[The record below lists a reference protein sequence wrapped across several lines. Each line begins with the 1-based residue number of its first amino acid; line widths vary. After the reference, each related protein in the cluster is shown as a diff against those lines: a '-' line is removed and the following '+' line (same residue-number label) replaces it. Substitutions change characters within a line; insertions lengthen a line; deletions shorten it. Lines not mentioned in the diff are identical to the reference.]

1 MSDGKGIA
9 SPHKQM
15 SLDVNAERPPMVQID
30 FQFLGAEGLEVDS
43 SEAHITTLTCVDE
56 QTGIPH
62 CVSVPTK
69 SPSDGYMVASVC
81 KWLERI
87 CRTKIILRS
96 DGEPAISKLTG
107 MIKNKR
113 LKEGFETMV
122 QTGPRYSSQSLGAIG
137 AAQRLFIGQMR
148 TMRADLELRFGRQ
161 NSPRPSDLCLDGPPC
176 MLVVGK
182 VPSESGWDNTIL
194 RSLRPQ
200 LPMRSDTLRGVLPV
214 SIQQLPETGQQ
225 EDDQEDRS
233 HFLQGGVARQGFHHR
248 RAHSSQQHGRLPHQ
262 NGEEDGGDNAP
273 PARDARRVLG
283 STLERARHRIQSKSA
298 VLARSCGWR
307 ATGPGAER
315 RNRGDRANRS
325 DSGRRNRAG

>member
-1 MSDGKGIA
+1 M
-9 SPHKQM
+9 
-15 SLDVNAERPPMVQID
+15 
-30 FQFLGAEGLEVDS
+30 DS

-96 DGEPAISKLTG
+96 DGEPAIIKLTG

-161 NSPRPSDLCLDGPPC
+161 
-176 MLVVGK
+176 
-182 VPSESGWDNTIL
+182 IL
-194 RSLRPQ
+194 PDHPIFAWMVRHACWL
-200 LPMRSDTLRGVLPV
+200 
-214 SIQQLPETGQQ
+214 
-225 EDDQEDRS
+225 
-233 HFLQGGVARQGFHHR
+233 
-248 RAHSSQQHGRLPHQ
+248 
-262 NGEEDGGDNAP
+262 
-273 PARDARRVLG
+273 
-283 STLERARHRIQSKSA
+283 LERFH
-298 VLARSCGWR
+298 L
-307 ATGPGAER
+307 
-315 RNRGDRANRS
+315 
-325 DSGRRNRAG
+325 RAGGTTQFSEAFGHSYR